1 MITNFKQ
8 WDSYWNNFN
17 NGDEALFQDA
27 SLPRDTF
34 WFKIKNWIQ
43 TSKLDFWSWVSGFY
57 LDQVSAIW
65 GKEIAWA
72 SQLIDTIIPLGL
84 WTKALKWLP
93 FSTYWTSLEA
103 LIWDGNWWYTRWN
116 LNWRISKDWWIII
129 PTSWSYFIDF
139 YWEVYFDSTQWQTSY
154 MITLFK
160 WNEPR
165 SRESKVNAS
174 NPDSAWK
181 TTLLDLK
188 SWDIVYLGWA
198 HASASW
204 KKALYIWWVTIF
216 KLS

>member
-1 MITNFKQ
+1 MIANFKQ

-116 LNWRISKDWWIII
+116 LNRRISKDWWIII

-181 TTLLDLK
+181 TTLMDLK
-188 SWDIVYLGWA
+188 SWYIVYLGWA